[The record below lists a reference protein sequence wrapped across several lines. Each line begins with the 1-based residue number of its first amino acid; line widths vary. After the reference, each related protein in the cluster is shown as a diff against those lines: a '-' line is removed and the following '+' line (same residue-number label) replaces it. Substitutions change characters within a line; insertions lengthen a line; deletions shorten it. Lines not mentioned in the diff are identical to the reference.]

1 MADYIIACKNR
12 QVYYFLQKDAN
23 NMSDNP
29 VAIITGGSRGVG
41 AAAAKMLSDNGWNVM
56 ITCSSSINEAKT
68 VAKNCSNEASEVY
81 AFQADVSNNDDCLAT
96 INKALEK
103 WNRIDALVNN
113 AGTTK
118 FVWDHSDLN
127 SLDADDFQN
136 IYSVN
141 VIGPFQMVKAS
152 KKYLL
157 KSKNPCV
164 VNVSS
169 IGGTKG
175 IGSSLAY
182 ASSKGALNTMT
193 LSMARNLG
201 PIRVNAV
208 CPGFIEGE
216 WLRKGMG
223 SEMFEAVKLRVK
235 TTTPLKKTCTPESV
249 AEVIISLIEKSELVT
264 GQLVTVDGGAS
275 LNL

>member
-1 MADYIIACKNR
+1 
-12 QVYYFLQKDAN
+12 
-23 NMSDNP
+23 MSDNP

-41 AAAAKMLSDNGWNVM
+41 AASAKILSENGWNVI
-56 ITCSSSINEAKT
+56 ITCSSSIKEAEI
-68 VAKNCSNEASEVY
+68 VAKNCSNQTTEVI
-81 AFQADVSNNDDCLAT
+81 AIQADVANDLDCMAT
-96 INKALEK
+96 INKAIKK
-103 WNRIDALVNN
+103 WNRIDALINN

-118 FVWDHSDLN
+118 FVWDHSDLDK
-127 SLDADDFQN
+127 LDANDFQH
-136 IYSVN
+136 IYGVN
-141 VIGPFQMVKAS
+141 VIGPFQMVKAA
-152 KKYLL
+152 KEHLL
-157 KSKNPCV
+157 KSENPCV

-169 IGGTKG
+169 IGGIKG

-216 WLRKGMG
+216 WLKKGMG
-223 SEMFEAVKLRVK
+223 LEMYEAVKLRVQ

-249 AEVIISLIEKSELVT
+249 AEVIVNLVEKSELMT

>member
-1 MADYIIACKNR
+1 MDK
-12 QVYYFLQKDAN
+12 LDAN
-23 NMSDNP
+23 
-29 VAIITGGSRGVG
+29 
-41 AAAAKMLSDNGWNVM
+41 
-56 ITCSSSINEAKT
+56 
-68 VAKNCSNEASEVY
+68 
-81 AFQADVSNNDDCLAT
+81 
-96 INKALEK
+96 
-103 WNRIDALVNN
+103 
-113 AGTTK
+113 
-118 FVWDHSDLN
+118 
-127 SLDADDFQN
+127 DFQH
-136 IYSVN
+136 IYGVN
-141 VIGPFQMVKAS
+141 VVGPFQMVKAA
-152 KKYLL
+152 KEHLL
-157 KSKNPCV
+157 KSENPCV

-169 IGGTKG
+169 IGGIKG

-216 WLRKGMG
+216 WLKKGIG
-223 SEMFEAVKLRVK
+223 LEMYEAVKSRVQ

-249 AEVIISLIEKSELVT
+249 AEVIVNLVEKSELMT

>member
-1 MADYIIACKNR
+1 
-12 QVYYFLQKDAN
+12 
-23 NMSDNP
+23 MSDNP

-41 AAAAKMLSDNGWNVM
+41 AASAKILSENGWNVI
-56 ITCSSSINEAKT
+56 ITCSSSIKEAEI
-68 VAKNCSNEASEVY
+68 VAKNCSNQTTEVI
-81 AFQADVSNNDDCLAT
+81 AIQADVANDLDCIAT
-96 INKALEK
+96 INKAIKK
-103 WNRIDALVNN
+103 WNRIDALINN

-118 FVWDHSDLN
+118 FVWDHSDLDK
-127 SLDADDFQN
+127 LDANDFQH
-136 IYSVN
+136 IYGVN
-141 VIGPFQMVKAS
+141 VVGPFQMVKAA
-152 KKYLL
+152 KEHLL
-157 KSKNPCV
+157 KSENPCV

-169 IGGTKG
+169 IGGIKG

-216 WLRKGMG
+216 WLKKGMG
-223 SEMFEAVKLRVK
+223 LEMYEAVKSRVQN
-235 TTTPLKKTCTPESV
+235 TTPLKKTCTPESV
-249 AEVIISLIEKSELVT
+249 AEVIVNLVEKSELMT